1 MIINEIKKILLYF
14 LTSYA
19 AIKKKW
25 MEGKWREEIEGN
37 VSK

>member
-19 AIKKKW
+19 AIKKK
-25 MEGKWREEIEGN
+25 MDGREMKRGN
-37 VSK
+37 RRKCI